1 MLTSG
6 RIPYY
11 RIGRTLFFDIEELRA
26 SVVINVPA
34 LAAA

>member
-6 RIPYY
+6 RIPHY
-11 RIGRTLFFDIEELRA
+11 RIGRTLFFDIQEVRD
-26 SVVINVPA
+26 SVAINVPA